1 MNNWEVSTVEALR
14 LGAEALRADAESSD
28 VLGPL
33 SDPDGAAR
41 DSAAARALETLADAG
56 ANPAS
61 ILAVAEGLR
70 FVADA
75 WMHDDARF
83 GELCRIEATFRR
95 LTGCDPSPI
104 AEPEADENR
113 EDRVTRLGAAADL
126 ADLAACVAD
135 AVSSENLRTAAAAC
149 GIIARRI
156 DASIR
161 RGEYD
166 PWIDLTPRER
176 LEIADAIRE
185 DWTIP
190 DR

>member
-1 MNNWEVSTVEALR
+1 MNSWEVSTVEALR
-14 LGAEALRADAESSD
+14 LGAEALRADAQSVE

-33 SDPDGAAR
+33 ADPESAAR
-41 DSAAARALETLADAG
+41 DSAAARALDALANAG
-56 ANPAS
+56 ADPAS

-70 FVADA
+70 LVADA

-104 AEPEADENR
+104 AEPSADEDR
-113 EDRVTRLGAAADL
+113 EDRIVQLGGASDP
-126 ADLAACVAD
+126 ADLAACVAE
-135 AVSSENLRTAAAAC
+135 AVSGERLRTASAAC
-149 GIIARRI
+149 GILAARIA
-156 DASIR
+156 
-161 RGEYD
+161 
-166 PWIDLTPRER
+166 DLTPRER
-176 LEIADAIRE
+176 LELADAIRD